1 MTSRLSDQEL
11 ASLRQMAHL
20 SAADAQ
26 DLVQLAASS
35 SSRPEL
41 PPDEALAIQ
50 LWQQELQAF
59 SIGLQDRQ
67 LARDLERAE
76 RTGVPLDVVRAQRK
90 RAEPVVTSSL
100 ARPAGDAG
108 GPDSDH
114 GYAYLTE
121 LSVGYSQNTTSL
133 LVAATATAAAAAT
146 SPARSV
152 PPGEES
158 CVICLGSN
166 HLLHEVTTSCG
177 HFFCRTCLN
186 EAFLLAARDE
196 SLFPPK
202 CCQQVLPTEV
212 ALPFVS
218 VRTACAFKDAEKEY
232 GPKNRVYCYTSEC
245 STFLGGD
252 FETKVDLTCSK
263 CGRQTCSACKG
274 PKVSLRVTYWQ
285 RIKEGADLRAG
296 NRFST
301 SKRKPAR
308 RTRTMTPRPNSPSKF
323 VAYGASRAC
332 ASSNAPE
339 VASMC

>member
-232 GPKNRVYCYTSEC
+232 GPKNRV
-245 STFLGGD
+245 
-252 FETKVDLTCSK
+252 
-263 CGRQTCSACKG
+263 
-274 PKVSLRVTYWQ
+274 
-285 RIKEGADLRAG
+285 
-296 NRFST
+296 
-301 SKRKPAR
+301 
-308 RTRTMTPRPNSPSKF
+308 
-323 VAYGASRAC
+323 
-332 ASSNAPE
+332 
-339 VASMC
+339 